1 VHGHWFYGF
10 EHLIKGLSGGFLFF
24 PRQGYHMHYHDIY
37 TGLVWFGLAHD
48 HTKAVSSTGVYLW
61 ACRFYLGVYGFGMVI
76 ANHWLGL
83 RGVIL
88 NWIGIHCNMG
98 WTCYDTQE
106 QRRSWKGI
114 RAALGWMGGWVN
126 GPLLGGTMGE
136 RVKGRGW
143 SVKDA
148 VAAPDGRCRIHNS
161 SIMK

>member
-83 RGVIL
+83 R
-88 NWIGIHCNMG
+88 
-98 WTCYDTQE
+98 CYFELDWYSLQYGLDLL
-106 QRRSWKGI
+106 RYP
-114 RAALGWMGGWVN
+114 RATKKLEGNTGCSGMDGWVGEWASFGRDN
-126 GPLLGGTMGE
+126 GGESKGKGMEREGCGCSAGWPLQDT
-136 RVKGRGW
+136 
-143 SVKDA
+143 
-148 VAAPDGRCRIHNS
+148 
-161 SIMK
+161 